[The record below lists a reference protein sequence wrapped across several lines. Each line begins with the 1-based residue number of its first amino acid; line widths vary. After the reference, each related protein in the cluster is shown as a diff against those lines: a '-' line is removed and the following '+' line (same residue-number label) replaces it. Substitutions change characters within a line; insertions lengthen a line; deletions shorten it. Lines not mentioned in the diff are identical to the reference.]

1 MMGLV
6 YLRRCYRKKDGK
18 RHGYWA
24 LVESYRTARGPRQR
38 VVAYLGEVDEH
49 GRMALPPADGT
60 RAYQQPLYEA
70 GEVPQWVE
78 VDLTRVRVERT
89 RDFGG
94 PWLGYTLLHHLDLP
108 RFLAATLPTD
118 GADIPW
124 PAMALVLVLGR
135 LCAPSSELRLA
146 EHLYE
151 SSALPELLGVPA
163 VKVNDD
169 RLYRALDK
177 LLPHKTALEQHLK
190 HRLGELFAI
199 QYDLLLYDVTST
211 YFEGEAA
218 RNPQAQRGYSRDHR
232 PDCKQVNLA
241 LVVTREGLPLGYEI
255 FAGNKND
262 VTTLREIVETM
273 EGRYGAADRIWVLD
287 RGLVSEGHI
296 EWLKTHG
303 RRYIVGT
310 PKSLLRRFEQ
320 ALTAETWQRVRAG
333 VEAQLCP
340 APGGD
345 EVFIVCR
352 SAARRTKE
360 RAIHDRFEQRITE
373 GLEKIAASCRKHT
386 QSAVAIAQ
394 RVGRLLGSNSRA
406 AKLFHVDVAADERGA
421 AAVTWTMSSIW
432 RDWARLSEGC
442 YVLRSNLVEWTAED
456 LWTAYIHLT
465 DAETAFRIQKS
476 DLELRPI
483 WHQKETRV
491 QAHILVC
498 FLAYV
503 VWKTLSRWCHA
514 AGLGEEPRKVLAELS
529 QIRLVDVILPTRDG
543 LELRKRCVSRP
554 TEHQAILLQR
564 LGLSLPLPLE
574 AVGL

>member
-1 MMGLV
+1 MYV
-6 YLRRCYRKKDGK
+6 RRCYRRKNGK

-38 VVAYLGEVDEH
+38 VVAYLGDVDEH
-49 GRMALPPADGT
+49 GRMTLPPADGM

-70 GEVPQWVE
+70 REPQWVE
-78 VDLTRVRVERT
+78 VDLARVRVERT
-89 RDFGG
+89 REFGG
-94 PWLGYTLLHHLDLP
+94 PWLGYTLLQRLDLP
-108 RFLAATLPTD
+108 RFLAEALPPSR
-118 GADIPW
+118 ADIPW

-146 EHLYE
+146 EHFYDG
-151 SSALPELLGVPA
+151 SALPDLLGVSA
-163 VKVNDD
+163 AKVNED
-169 RLYRALDK
+169 RLYRALDQ
-177 LLPHKTALEQHLK
+177 LLPHKAVLEQHLK
-190 HRLGELFAI
+190 DRLGRLFAV

-241 LVVTREGLPLGYEI
+241 LVVTREGLPLGYEV
-255 FAGNKND
+255 FAGNRND
-262 VTTLREIVETM
+262 VTTLEEIVETM
-273 EGRYGAADRIWVLD
+273 ERRYGVADRIWVLD
-287 RGLVSEGHI
+287 RGLVSEDHVA
-296 EWLKTHG
+296 WLKAHR

-310 PKSLLRRFEQ
+310 PKSMLRRFER
-320 ALTAETWQRVRAG
+320 ALAAATWQRVHDG
-333 VEAQLCP
+333 VEVQLCP
-340 APGGD
+340 APGSD

-360 RAIHDRFEQRITE
+360 RAMHDRFERRITE
-373 GLEKIAASCRKHT
+373 GLQTIAASCRQRA
-386 QSAVAIAQ
+386 QSPVAIAQ
-394 RVGRLLGSNSRA
+394 RVGRLLGRNSRA
-406 AKLFHVDVAADERGA
+406 AKLFQVDVGTDAHGA
-421 AAVTWTMSSIW
+421 ATVRWTMSPTW

-442 YVLRSNLVEWTAED
+442 YVLRSNLVEWGAED

-476 DLELRPI
+476 DLQLRPI

-503 VWKTLSRWCHA
+503 LWKTLAQWCHA
-514 AGLGEEPRKVLAELS
+514 AGLGEEPRKVFAELC
-529 QIRLVDVILPTRDG
+529 QIRLVDVVLPTRNG
-543 LELRKRCVSRP
+543 LELRKRCISRP
-554 TEHQAILLQR
+554 TEHQALLLQR
-564 LGLSLPLPLE
+564 LGLSLPTHLE

>member
-1 MMGLV
+1 M

-38 VVAYLGEVDEH
+38 VVAYLGEMDAH
-49 GRMALPPADGT
+49 GRMALPPADGS
-60 RAYQQPLYEA
+60 RAYQQPLYGA
-70 GEVPQWVE
+70 GEAPQWVE

-94 PWLGYTLLHHLDLP
+94 PWVGYTLLHRLDLP

-124 PAMALVLVLGR
+124 PAMVLVLVLGR
-135 LCAPSSELRLA
+135 LCTPSSELRLA
-146 EHLYE
+146 EHVYDG
-151 SSALPELLGVPA
+151 SALPDLLGVPA
-163 VKVNDD
+163 AKGNDD

-177 LLPHKTALEQHLK
+177 LLPHKAALEQHLQQ
-190 HRLGELFAI
+190 RLGELFAI

-211 YFEGEAA
+211 YVEGEAA

-255 FAGNKND
+255 FAGNRND

-273 EGRYGAADRIWVLD
+273 ESRYGAADRIWVLD
-287 RGLVSEGHI
+287 RGLVSEDHVA
-296 EWLKTHG
+296 WLKKHG

-310 PKSLLRRFEQ
+310 PKSLLRRFEREL
-320 ALTAETWQRVRAG
+320 AAETWQRVRAG
-333 VEAQLCP
+333 VEAQVCP
-340 APGGD
+340 APGSD
-345 EVFIVCR
+345 EVFVVCR
-352 SAARRTKE
+352 SAARRDKE
-360 RAIHDRFEQRITE
+360 RAMHDRCERRIIE
-373 GLEKIAASCRKHT
+373 GLEKMATSCRKHA

-406 AKLFHVDVAADERGA
+406 AKLFHGEVETDDRGA
-421 AAVTWTMSSIW
+421 AALRWTMSPAW

-442 YVLRSNLVEWTAED
+442 YVLRSNLVDWTAED

-483 WHQKETRV
+483 WHQKEKRV

-503 VWKTLSRWCHA
+503 LWKTLGRWCHA

-529 QIRLVDVILPTRDG
+529 QIRLVDVVLPTREG

-564 LGLSLPLPLE
+564 LGLSLPTHLE
-574 AVGL
+574 AVCL

>member
-1 MMGLV
+1 M

-38 VVAYLGEVDEH
+38 VVAYLGEVNEH
-49 GRMALPPADGT
+49 GRMALPPNGGG
-60 RAYQQPLYEA
+60 YQQSLYETR
-70 GEVPQWVE
+70 EPHWVE
-78 VDLTRVRVERT
+78 VDLARVRVDRT

-94 PWLGYTLLHHLDLP
+94 PWLGYTLLQRLELP
-108 RFLAATLPTD
+108 RFLEAVLPTD

-124 PAMALVLVLGR
+124 PAMAMVLVLGR
-135 LCAPSSELRLA
+135 LCTPSSELRLA
-146 EHLYE
+146 EHIYE
-151 SSALPELLGVPA
+151 GSALPDILGVPA
-163 VKVNDD
+163 AKVNDD
-169 RLYRALDK
+169 RLYRALNK
-177 LLPHKTALEQHLK
+177 LLPHKAALEHHLK
-190 HRLGELFAI
+190 ARLGELFGI

-241 LVVTREGLPLGYEI
+241 LVVTREGLPLGYEL
-255 FAGNKND
+255 FAGNKAD
-262 VTTLREIVETM
+262 VTTLREIIETM

-287 RGLVSEGHI
+287 RGLVSEDHVD
-296 EWLKTHG
+296 WLKQHG

-310 PKSLLRRFEQ
+310 PKSLLRRFER
-320 ALTAETWQRVRAG
+320 ALAGESWQRVREG
-333 VEAQLCP
+333 VETQLCP

-360 RAIHDRFEQRITE
+360 RAMHDRFERRIIE
-373 GLEKIAASCRKHT
+373 GLDAIAASCRKRV
-386 QSAVAIAQ
+386 QPALAVAQ

-406 AKLFHVDVAADERGA
+406 AKLFRVEVGTDERDA
-421 AAVTWTMSSIW
+421 ATVHWTMASAW

-498 FLAYV
+498 FLAYAL
-503 VWKTLSRWCHA
+503 WKTLARWCQA
-514 AGLGEEPRKVLAELS
+514 AGVGEEPRKVLTELA
-529 QIRLVDVILPTRDG
+529 QIRLVDVVLPTRDG
-543 LELRKRCVSRP
+543 PDLCKRCVSRP

-564 LGLSLPLPLE
+564 LGLSLPTHLE
-574 AVGL
+574 MVGM

>member
-1 MMGLV
+1 M
-6 YLRRCYRKKDGK
+6 D
-18 RHGYWA
+18 A
-24 LVESYRTARGPRQR
+24 
-38 VVAYLGEVDEH
+38 H
-49 GRMALPPADGT
+49 GRMALPPADGS
-60 RAYQQPLYEA
+60 RAYQQPLYGA
-70 GEVPQWVE
+70 GEAPQWVE

-94 PWLGYTLLHHLDLP
+94 PWVGYTLLHRLDLP

-124 PAMALVLVLGR
+124 PAMVLVLVLGR
-135 LCAPSSELRLA
+135 LCTPSSELRLA
-146 EHLYE
+146 EHVYDG
-151 SSALPELLGVPA
+151 SALPYLLGVPA
-163 VKVNDD
+163 AKVNDD

-177 LLPHKTALEQHLK
+177 LLPHKAALEQHLQQ
-190 HRLGELFAI
+190 RLGELFAI

-211 YFEGEAA
+211 YVEGEAA

-255 FAGNKND
+255 FAGNRND

-273 EGRYGAADRIWVLD
+273 ESRYGAADRIWVLD
-287 RGLVSEGHI
+287 RGLVSEDHVA
-296 EWLKTHG
+296 WLKKHG

-310 PKSLLRRFEQ
+310 PKSLLRRFEREL
-320 ALTAETWQRVRAG
+320 AAETWQRVRAG
-333 VEAQLCP
+333 VEAQVCP
-340 APGGD
+340 APGSD
-345 EVFIVCR
+345 EVFVVCR
-352 SAARRTKE
+352 SAARRDKE
-360 RAIHDRFEQRITE
+360 RAMHDRCERRIIE
-373 GLEKIAASCRKHT
+373 GLEKMATSCRKHA

-406 AKLFHVDVAADERGA
+406 AKLFHVEVETDDRGA
-421 AAVTWTMSSIW
+421 AALRWTMSPAW

-442 YVLRSNLVEWTAED
+442 YVLRSNLVDWTAED

-476 DLELRPI
+476 DLALRPI
-483 WHQKETRV
+483 WHQKEKRV

-503 VWKTLSRWCHA
+503 LWKTLGRWCHA

-529 QIRLVDVILPTRDG
+529 QIRLVDVVLPTREG

-564 LGLSLPLPLE
+564 LGLSLPTHLE
-574 AVGL
+574 AVCL

>member
-1 MMGLV
+1 M
-6 YLRRCYRKKDGK
+6 YLRRCYRRKNGK

-38 VVAYLGEVDEH
+38 VVAYLGDVDEH
-49 GRMALPPADGT
+49 GRMALPPADGA
-60 RAYQQPLYEA
+60 RAHQESLYEA
-70 GEVPQWVE
+70 GEPQWVE
-78 VDLTRVRVERT
+78 VDLARVRVERT

-94 PWLGYTLLHHLDLP
+94 PWLGYTLLQRLDLP
-108 RFLAATLPTD
+108 RFLEDALPKD

-124 PAMALVLVLGR
+124 PAMTLVLVLGR
-135 LCAPSSELRLA
+135 LCAPSSELHLA
-146 EHLYE
+146 EHVYDG
-151 SSALPELLGVPA
+151 SALPDLLGIPA
-163 VKVNDD
+163 AKVNED

-177 LLPHKTALEQHLK
+177 LLPHKAALEQHLK
-190 HRLGELFAI
+190 DRLGHLFAI

-255 FAGNKND
+255 FAGNTND
-262 VTTLREIVETM
+262 VMTLREIVETM

-287 RGLVSEGHI
+287 RGLVSEDHI
-296 EWLKTHG
+296 KWLKTHS

-310 PKSLLRRFEQ
+310 PKSLLRRFEREL
-320 ALTAETWQRVRAG
+320 AAETWQRVRAG
-333 VEAQLCP
+333 VEAQLCA

-345 EVFIVCR
+345 EVFVVCR
-352 SAARRTKE
+352 SAARRDKE
-360 RAIHDRFEQRITE
+360 RAMHDRFERRITE
-373 GLEKIAASCRKHT
+373 GLEALATSCRKHA
-386 QSAVAIAQ
+386 QLPVAVAQ

-406 AKLFHVDVAADERGA
+406 AKLFQVEVGADEHGA
-421 AAVTWTMSSIW
+421 ATVQWTMSPAW
-432 RDWARLSEGC
+432 RGWARLSEGC
-442 YVLRSNLVEWTAED
+442 YALRSNLVEWNAED

-483 WHQKETRV
+483 WHQKEERV

-503 VWKTLSRWCHA
+503 LWKTLAQWCHA
-514 AGLGEEPRKVLAELS
+514 VGLGEEPRKVFAELS
-529 QIRLVDVILPTRDG
+529 EIRLVDVVLPTRDG

-564 LGLSLPLPLE
+564 LGLSLPTHLE

>member
-1 MMGLV
+1 M
-6 YLRRCYRKKDGK
+6 YLRRCYRTKDGK

-38 VVAYLGEVDEH
+38 VVAYLGEIDEH
-49 GRMALPPADGT
+49 GRMALPSANG
-60 RAYQQPLYEA
+60 AYQQSLYETR
-70 GEVPQWVE
+70 EPQWVE
-78 VDLTRVRVERT
+78 VDLARVRVERT

-94 PWLGYTLLHHLDLP
+94 PWLGYTLVQRVALP
-108 RFLAATLPTD
+108 RVLEDALPKD

-146 EHLYE
+146 EHVYDG
-151 SSALPELLGVPA
+151 SALPELLGVPA
-163 VKVNDD
+163 AKVNED

-177 LLPHKTALEQHLK
+177 LLPHKAALEQHLT
-190 HRLGELFAI
+190 HRLGELFGI

-218 RNPQAQRGYSRDHR
+218 GNPQAHRGYSRDHR

-241 LVVTREGLPLGYEI
+241 LVVTREGLPLGYEL
-255 FAGNKND
+255 FAGNRND

-273 EGRYGAADRIWVLD
+273 ESRYGAADRIWVLD
-287 RGLVSEGHI
+287 RGLVSEDHVD
-296 EWLKTHG
+296 WLKKHR

-310 PKSLLRRFEQ
+310 PKSLLRRFEREL
-320 ALTAETWQRVRAG
+320 AAETWQRVRAS
-333 VEAQLCP
+333 VEAQVCP
-340 APGGD
+340 APDGD
-345 EVFIVCR
+345 EVFVVCR
-352 SAARRTKE
+352 SAARRDKE
-360 RAIHDRFEQRITE
+360 RAMHDRFERRITE
-373 GLEKIAASCRKHT
+373 GLEALAASCRKRA
-386 QSAVAIAQ
+386 QPAVAMAQ
-394 RVGRLLGSNSRA
+394 RVGRLLGSNARA
-406 AKLFHVDVAADERGA
+406 AKLFQVEVGTDERGA
-421 AAVTWTMSSIW
+421 ATVQWTMSPAW

-442 YVLRSNLVEWTAED
+442 YVLRSNLVEWNAED

-483 WHQKETRV
+483 WHQKEKRV

-503 VWKTLSRWCHA
+503 LWKTLAQWCHA
-514 AGLGEEPRKVLAELS
+514 AGLGEEPRKVFAELS
-529 QIRLVDVILPTRDG
+529 QIRLVDVVLPTRDG

-564 LGLSLPLPLE
+564 LGLSLPTYLE
-574 AVGL
+574 AVQL